1 MSEWV
6 TVGRVD
12 ELGENALMAA
22 TVGGEEVVVAS
33 VGGEYRALGATC
45 THEGGPLYE
54 GEIDDGA
61 VMCPWHGSLF
71 DLHSGEAVGPPAE
84 EGVAVYEAR
93 VEADEIQVRA
103 PAAPRRSG

>member
-6 TVGRVD
+6 TVGRAD
-12 ELGENALMAA
+12 ELAEDALMAA
-22 TVGGEEVVVAS
+22 TVEGEEVVVAHAS
-33 VGGEYRALGATC
+33 GEYRALGAIC

-71 DLHSGEAVGPPAE
+71 DLQSGDAVGPPAE
-84 EGVAVYEAR
+84 EGVAVYEVR
-93 VEADEIQVRA
+93 VEAGVIQVRA
-103 PAAPRRSG
+103 PAAA

>member
-12 ELGENALMAA
+12 ELGEHALMAA
-22 TVGGEEVVVAS
+22 TVEGEEVVVANVS
-33 VGGEYRALGATC
+33 GDYRALAATC
-45 THEGGPLYE
+45 PHEGGPLYE

-84 EGVAVYEAR
+84 ERVAVYEVR

-103 PAAPRRSG
+103 SAAP

>member
-22 TVGGEEVVVAS
+22 TVEGEEVVVAS

-84 EGVAVYEAR
+84 EGVAVYEVR
-93 VEADEIQVRA
+93 VEADELQVRA
-103 PAAPRRSG
+103 PAAARRSE